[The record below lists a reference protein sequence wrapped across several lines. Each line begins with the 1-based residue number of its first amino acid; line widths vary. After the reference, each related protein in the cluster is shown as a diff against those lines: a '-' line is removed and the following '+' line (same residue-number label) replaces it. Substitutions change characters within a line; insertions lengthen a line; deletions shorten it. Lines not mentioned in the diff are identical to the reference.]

1 MEEKDILNLW
11 NLQEAQLQQ
20 SLAVNNLLIQEL
32 QTQKVRSVLRGLTI
46 KKAAGIL
53 SFLIWLMI
61 LGSVIFIAIRHYE
74 PSAIYFIISMAGI
87 MAVNIKG
94 LSDHIRHIAMINSI
108 NYDAPVTDMQQRL
121 SLLQASFVKNV
132 RIMFLQFPFWSTWH
146 LHVTLFGTAGWW
158 GWLLQFVLT
167 GSFVYISYWVYKN
180 LSMENRNKKWFRSLV
195 EGSGAQSVAKAMA
208 FYEEVEA
215 FKGLKG

>member
-11 NLQEAQLQQ
+11 KSQEVQLQQ
-20 SLAVNNLLIQEL
+20 SLAVNNRLIQEL
-32 QTQKVRSVLRGLTI
+32 QTQKVQSVLRGLTI

-61 LGSVIFIAIRHYE
+61 LGSVVFIAISNYQ
-74 PSAIYFIISMAGI
+74 PSSIYFIISMIGI
-87 MAVNIKG
+87 MVVNIKG
-94 LSDHIRHIAMINSI
+94 LFDHIKHIAMINSI
-108 NYDAPVTDMQQRL
+108 NYDAPVTDMQERL
-121 SLLQASFVKNV
+121 SKLQASFVNNV

-146 LHVTLFGTAGWW
+146 LNITLFGTAGWW

-180 LSMENRNKKWFRSLV
+180 LSMENRNKKWFHSLV
-195 EGSGAQSVAKAMA
+195 EGSGARSVAKAMA
-208 FYEEVEA
+208 FYEEVEE
-215 FKGLKG
+215 FSN

>member
-1 MEEKDILNLW
+1 MMNFEVKG
-11 NLQEAQLQQ
+11 
-20 SLAVNNLLIQEL
+20 
-32 QTQKVRSVLRGLTI
+32 LRYSI
-46 KKAAGIL
+46 
-53 SFLIWLMI
+53 F
-61 LGSVIFIAIRHYE
+61 SVIFLSLLRIINKHPIGTEQQPAAIHRHYR
-74 PSAIYFIISMAGI
+74 
-87 MAVNIKG
+87 KG
-94 LSDHIRHIAMINSI
+94 LSDHIRHIVMINSI
-108 NYDAPVTDMQQRL
+108 NYDTPVTEMQQRL
-121 SLLQASFVKNV
+121 SQLQASFVKNV
-132 RIMFLQFPFWSTWH
+132 RIMFLQFPFWSTWY

-158 GWLLQFVLT
+158 GWLLQLVLT